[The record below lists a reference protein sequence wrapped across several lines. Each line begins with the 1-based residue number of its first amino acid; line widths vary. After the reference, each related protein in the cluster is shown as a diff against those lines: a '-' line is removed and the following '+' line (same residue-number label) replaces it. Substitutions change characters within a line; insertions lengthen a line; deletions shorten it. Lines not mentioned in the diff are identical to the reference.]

1 MKKII
6 GIIFVSLMFA
16 NIGFAE
22 MRVIEEKEI
31 GLNFYHNFQTI
42 CIDRYKFVSV
52 YKGMQS
58 GQTHRS
64 YAAVGLSLTQ
74 FFEERDGKSLPAKC

>member
-6 GIIFVSLMFA
+6 GIVFASLMFA

-22 MRVIEEKEI
+22 MRLIEDKVL
-31 GLNFYHNFQTI
+31 GPSGKGSYYVLTTF
-42 CIDRYKFVSV
+42 CIDGYKFVLLHSKFGNV
-52 YKGMQS
+52 MI
-58 GQTHRS
+58 
-64 YAAVGLSLTQ
+64 Q

>member
-6 GIIFVSLMFA
+6 GIVIASLMFA

-22 MRVIEEKEI
+22 MRLIEDATVRGKYI
-31 GLNFYHNFQTI
+31 GTYVSTL
-42 CIDRYKFVSV
+42 CVDGYKFVLSIST
-52 YKGMQS
+52 KNG
-58 GQTHRS
+58 RS
-64 YAAVGLSLTQ
+64 FVQ